1 MTFRESLAF
10 ATEPVFCSLA
20 NVLGKMENTPQLV
33 SKDLQD
39 YNLFDIDIKYGLMQ
53 LGQGLAFLHNDAKL
67 LHHNLCP
74 ENVVINEQG
83 AWKIFGFDFCF
94 QSINQVDPNVRNEQ
108 INICPITKMYIMVKF

>member
-1 MTFRESLAF
+1 MLSYLFIKFKIFRESLAF

-20 NVLGKMENTPQLV
+20 NVLGKLENTPQPL
-33 SKDLQD
+33 SKSLQD

-83 AWKIFGFDFCF
+83 AWKIFGFDFCS
-94 QSINQVDPNVRNEQ
+94 QSINPVDPNVR
-108 INICPITKMYIMVKF
+108 TKKIFS

>member
-1 MTFRESLAF
+1 MAF

-20 NVLGKMENTPQLV
+20 NVLGKLENTPQPLP
-33 SKDLQD
+33 KDLLD
-39 YNLFDIDIKYGLMQ
+39 YSLFEIDIKYGLMQ

-83 AWKIFGFDFCF
+83 AWKIFGFDFC
-94 QSINQVDPNVRNEQ
+94 SHSVSAVDPNVR
-108 INICPITKMYIMVKF
+108 IKSIDW